1 MSRLQLSLALAT
13 SLVVGS
19 IACAHTPAFGSSK
32 AVVSEESNAE
42 NIPLGAAGDRSGS
55 STSEG
60 RSTPTTG
67 RTLTTVVGALAVC
80 LGVFF
85 LFVWIT
91 KRHAPAGLAPLPKE
105 VVESLGRA
113 SLSGRQQLQLL
124 RIGRKLVLLHVTST
138 SAETLTEIVDP
149 VEVDRLVGLC
159 QQTSPNS
166 VTASFREVLTH
177 YESEPAKGFLGD
189 VGQSDWE
196 LANRGK
202 SKRTSRREEIDV

>member
-13 SLVVGS
+13 SFVVCS
-19 IACAHTPAFGSSK
+19 IACAQNPVFSSSTP
-32 AVVSEESNAE
+32 VSEESNAE
-42 NIPLGAAGDRSGS
+42 NIPLPPVGDRSAS
-55 STSEG
+55 STSG
-60 RSTPTTG
+60 GTSTPTTG

-85 LFVWIT
+85 ILVWIT

-113 SLSGRQQLQLL
+113 SLNSRQQLQLL

-138 SAETLTEIVDP
+138 TAETLTEIVDP
-149 VEVDRLVGLC
+149 AEVDRLVGLC

-177 YESEPAKGFLGD
+177 YEAEPAKGFLGE

-196 LANRGK
+196 LATRGN
-202 SKRTSRREEIDV
+202 SKRLSRREEIDV